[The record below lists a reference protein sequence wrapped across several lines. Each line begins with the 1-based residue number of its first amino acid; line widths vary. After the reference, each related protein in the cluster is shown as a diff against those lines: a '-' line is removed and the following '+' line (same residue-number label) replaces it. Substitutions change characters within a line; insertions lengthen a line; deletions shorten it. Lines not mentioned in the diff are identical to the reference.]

1 MSVPVWPIT
10 LSGRLLIIGLVGHYP
25 TNYLMRRRLIHIRQL
40 VNRGRLSPKDKFRAY
55 TVLAPVSRRY
65 PEYMGRLS
73 TCYSPVRRF
82 TQDRSPFR
90 ARLAC
95 VRHAASVQSEPESN
109 SPVVK
114 KPKYINSSFRLAALP
129 DSLFNCQRTLSQKTP
144 ALSQAERTF

>member
-1 MSVPVWPIT
+1 
-10 LSGRLLIIGLVGHYP
+10 
-25 TNYLMRRRLIHIRQL
+25 
-40 VNRGRLSPKDKFRAY
+40 
-55 TVLAPVSRRY
+55 
-65 PEYMGRLS
+65 MGRLS

-82 TQDRSPFR
+82 TQGRSPFR

-109 SPVVK
+109 SPVIK

-144 ALSQAERTF
+144 VSCRRKELFKSFQTPRQELFPLFRSRPRTHQRLFPKTKSHQPPDARGKIPFAAKMSTPRHIIFYLFCNRLILLG